1 MAAGYVISAVSI
13 IAFAAGYRAGNSP
26 LRGFGV
32 WIGGLALI
40 VAIFLVES
48 ALRYPTG
55 EGWADRTTVL
65 GHWVPD
71 WEWIAGVWSSIA
83 WFLAVPA
90 GWLIRD
96 VRLRVQ
102 ASRPRA

>member
-1 MAAGYVISAVSI
+1 MAAGFVISAVSI
-13 IAFAAGYRAGNSP
+13 VAFAAGYRTGNSP
-26 LRGFGV
+26 VRALGV
-32 WIGGLALI
+32 CIGGFVLI
-40 VAIFLVES
+40 VAIFLGES

-71 WEWIAGVWSSIA
+71 WEWMAGVWSSIA

-96 VRLRVQ
+96 VKVRV
-102 ASRPRA
+102 RAWRAR